1 MSISWFTM
9 PRFRRG
15 QIAYFI
21 GGKGVI
27 KNYQPEA
34 GSWAY
39 IIEMEMGPES
49 EIGRLGSET
58 TICLS
63 ETDLI

>member
-1 MSISWFTM
+1 MATGLLAT

-27 KNYQPEA
+27 KNYQPES

-39 IIEMEMGPES
+39 VIEMEMGPEP
-49 EIGRLGSET
+49 EIGRIGSET
-58 TICLS
+58 TVCLF
-63 ETDLI
+63 ETDLM